1 MCVKAQKLI
10 ATIAD
15 WLTGSRRYPT
25 MTNITTLRPG
35 ERFMFKNF
43 EWVCL
48 DPNHPD
54 GGVLAIMAEPWAKD
68 VKFCPSDKFADEKG
82 NWNNYRTS
90 NVRGILSD
98 MANAV
103 FEGKSLLPHTVDL
116 VADNGDRAYGTVHD
130 DVFILTCDEY
140 RKYRDYI
147 PHYDSWI
154 WTATPWYC
162 GDKDSGTDYADS
174 VRAVYTE
181 DLLNNHYA
189 CNSFAVVPACI
200 LDPASLNLRQ
210 SMAYVEEVSE

>member
-1 MCVKAQKLI
+1 
-10 ATIAD
+10 
-15 WLTGSRRYPT
+15 

-35 ERFMFKNF
+35 EHFMFKNF

-48 DPNHPD
+48 DPYHPD

-130 DVFILTCDEY
+130 LVFILNCDEY
-140 RKYRDYI
+140 RKYREFI

-154 WTATPWYC
+154 WTATPWCC
-162 GDKDSGTDYADS
+162 GDEDSDTGGAYS
-174 VRAVYTE
+174 VRGVNDAGRLSGNNAYYSGAV
-181 DLLNNHYA
+181 A
-189 CNSFAVVPACI
+189 PACI
-200 LDPASLNLRQ
+200 LNPDALNLRQ
-210 SMAYVEEVSE
+210 SMAYVEEASE

>member
-1 MCVKAQKLI
+1 
-10 ATIAD
+10 
-15 WLTGSRRYPT
+15 

-35 ERFMFKNF
+35 EHFMFKNF

-54 GGVLAIMAEPWAKD
+54 GGVLAIMAKPWARD

-103 FEGKSLLPHTVDL
+103 FKRKNLLSHTVDL
-116 VADNGDRAYGTVHD
+116 VSDNGDRAYGTVHD
-130 DVFILTCDEY
+130 FVFILTCDEY
-140 RKYRDYI
+140 RKYREFI
-147 PHYDSWI
+147 PHYDSWV

-162 GDKDSGTDYADS
+162 GDKDSDADCANV
-174 VRAVYTE
+174 VRTVNANGWLGSDDTRY
-181 DLLNNHYA
+181 
-189 CNSFAVVPACI
+189 CNDIAPACV
-200 LDPASLNLRQ
+200 LNPTSLNLRQ
-210 SMAYVEEVSE
+210 SMSYVEEEASEE

>member
-1 MCVKAQKLI
+1 
-10 ATIAD
+10 
-15 WLTGSRRYPT
+15 

-35 ERFMFKNF
+35 EHFMFKGF

-54 GGVLAIMAEPWAKD
+54 GGVLAIMATPWTKD

-98 MANAV
+98 MTNSV
-103 FEGKSLLPHTVDL
+103 FGEKCLLSHTVDL
-116 VADNGDRAYGTVHD
+116 VADNGDRAYGTVKD
-130 DVFILTCDEY
+130 TVFILTCDEY

-147 PHYDSWI
+147 PYYNNCI

-162 GDKDSGTDYADS
+162 GDKYSSMGSANY
-174 VRAVYTE
+174 VRFVNTCGQLSDGGGACGIGAV
-181 DLLNNHYA
+181 A
-189 CNSFAVVPACI
+189 PACI
-200 LDPASLNLRQ
+200 LNPKSLNLRNG
-210 SMAYVEEVSE
+210 MAYVEEVSE

>member
-1 MCVKAQKLI
+1 
-10 ATIAD
+10 
-15 WLTGSRRYPT
+15 

-35 ERFMFKNF
+35 EHFMFKGF

-54 GGVLAIMAEPWAKD
+54 GGLLAIMAKPWAKD

-90 NVRGILSD
+90 NVRRILSA

-103 FEGKSLLPHTVDL
+103 FDEKCLLSHTVDL
-116 VADNGDRAYGTVHD
+116 VADNGDRAYGTVQD
-130 DVFILTCDEY
+130 TVFILTCDEY

-147 PHYDSWI
+147 PHYDNWI

-162 GDKDSGTDYADS
+162 GDVDSDIGDAFIVLSVETDGRFS
-174 VRAVYTE
+174 HHSE
-181 DLLNNHYA
+181 CLNGA
-189 CNSFAVVPACI
+189 IAPACI
-200 LDPASLNLRQ
+200 LNPKFLNLRQ
-210 SMAYVEEVSE
+210 SMAYVEEIAE